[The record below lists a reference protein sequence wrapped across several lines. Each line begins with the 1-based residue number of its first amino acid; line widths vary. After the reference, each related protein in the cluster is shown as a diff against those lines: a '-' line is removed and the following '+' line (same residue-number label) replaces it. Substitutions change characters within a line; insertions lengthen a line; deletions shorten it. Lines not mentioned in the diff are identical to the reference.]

1 MVRFKAAP
9 VLVNIAAAG
18 STRGRLAAIIF
29 IFLGVLSV
37 AQIPPEGIFF
47 FLKQLKKSEHPLR
60 TEANGL

>member
-1 MVRFKAAP
+1 M
-9 VLVNIAAAG
+9 LVNIAAAG